1 MLPVGAGAR
10 LRGFLPLRALV
21 LSREELA
28 EALELFG
35 VGERDFDLAAA
46 GRADDRHSGQQ
57 RALERL
63 LERGQLGGMS
73 TPAAGGLL
81 GRGRGLNGAN
91 GVFGRAYRPVVGQDL
106 VAEPERIGGAGQ
118 REERAR
124 VAHRQ
129 PAASEISLDLVGQTQ
144 KPQDIRNRGSVTAD
158 PLAELFL
165 GPAELLEKL
174 AIGFGLLHGVQILAQ
189 KVLNERELEAL
200 GVARLADDR
209 RNPLEAGLASGTP
222 APLSGDQLI

>member
-35 VGERDFDLAAA
+35 IGERDFDLAAS
-46 GRADDRHSGQQ
+46 GRADDRHAGQQ

-73 TPAAGGLL
+73 TPSAGGSL

-91 GVFGRAYRPVVGQDL
+91 GVFGARSHPVVGK
-106 VAEPERIGGAGQ
+106 VPVGG
-118 REERAR
+118 
-124 VAHRQ
+124 
-129 PAASEISLDLVGQTQ
+129 P
-144 KPQDIRNRGSVTAD
+144 
-158 PLAELFL
+158 
-165 GPAELLEKL
+165 
-174 AIGFGLLHGVQILAQ
+174 GL
-189 KVLNERELEAL
+189 
-200 GVARLADDR
+200 
-209 RNPLEAGLASGTP
+209 T
-222 APLSGDQLI
+222 